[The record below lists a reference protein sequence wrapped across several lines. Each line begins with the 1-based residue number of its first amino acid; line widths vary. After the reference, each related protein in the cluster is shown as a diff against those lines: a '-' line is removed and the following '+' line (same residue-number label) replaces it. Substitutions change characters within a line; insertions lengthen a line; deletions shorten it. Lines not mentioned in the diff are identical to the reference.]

1 MKADTHLFKVGSEN
15 ALSAII
21 AENYLTV
28 NSEQV
33 RVCCIIK
40 HYLWLNNLSGTEASW
55 VFKQERFSV
64 ICNDSASLCL
74 NFDLL

>member
-28 NSEQV
+28 NFEQV

-40 HYLWLNNLSGTEASW
+40 HYL
-55 VFKQERFSV
+55 
-64 ICNDSASLCL
+64 
-74 NFDLL
+74 